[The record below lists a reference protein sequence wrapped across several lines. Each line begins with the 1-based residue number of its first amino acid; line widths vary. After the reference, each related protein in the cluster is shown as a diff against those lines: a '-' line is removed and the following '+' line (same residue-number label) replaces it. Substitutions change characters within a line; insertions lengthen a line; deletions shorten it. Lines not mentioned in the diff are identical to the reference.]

1 MKFLKLIKDLTDKVK
16 GMEMTRF
23 ELADNVNTGNGVSI
37 NPRHVP
43 YALLSNNH
51 MSFHGGVQLASDL
64 PASSAIVVLPS
75 GYILSE
81 QCYMFLVK
89 WGSPCTVHLLRNA
102 EGDNRIMLDNNF
114 GVTAGTYF
122 LNGTA
127 KVKKISGGGY
137 YLDCLRRWCGYE
149 NLRHLKRNFR
159 KNKNSYICSGTKE
172 NKQEVDFP
180 CKWKRS
186 TKLRHGWIYRAPIYS
201 LFWRSLHRRHS
212 ATTHDWRFSIDC
224 NDWLLWWKSNICRV
238 YKNNCKNIEL
248 SCWLSKCGTLCLRK
262 VNDMRGCIA

>member
-127 KVKKISGGGY
+127 KVKKISGGV
-137 YLDCLRRWCGYE
+137 LPRL
-149 NLRHLKRNFR
+149 LK
-159 KNKNSYICSGTKE
+159 K
-172 NKQEVDFP
+172 VV
-180 CKWKRS
+180 
-186 TKLRHGWIYRAPIYS
+186 WI
-201 LFWRSLHRRHS
+201 
-212 ATTHDWRFSIDC
+212 
-224 NDWLLWWKSNICRV
+224 
-238 YKNNCKNIEL
+238 
-248 SCWLSKCGTLCLRK
+248 
-262 VNDMRGCIA
+262 

>member
-16 GMEMTRF
+16 GMEMIRF
-23 ELADNVNTGNGVSI
+23 ELADNVATGNGISI

-64 PASSAIVVLPS
+64 SPSMTIVSLPS

-127 KVKKISGGGY
+127 KVKKISGGGE
-137 YLDCLRRWCGYE
+137 LPRLF
-149 NLRHLKRNFR
+149 K
-159 KNKNSYICSGTKE
+159 K
-172 NKQEVDFP
+172 VV
-180 CKWKRS
+180 
-186 TKLRHGWIYRAPIYS
+186 WI
-201 LFWRSLHRRHS
+201 
-212 ATTHDWRFSIDC
+212 
-224 NDWLLWWKSNICRV
+224 
-238 YKNNCKNIEL
+238 
-248 SCWLSKCGTLCLRK
+248 
-262 VNDMRGCIA
+262 